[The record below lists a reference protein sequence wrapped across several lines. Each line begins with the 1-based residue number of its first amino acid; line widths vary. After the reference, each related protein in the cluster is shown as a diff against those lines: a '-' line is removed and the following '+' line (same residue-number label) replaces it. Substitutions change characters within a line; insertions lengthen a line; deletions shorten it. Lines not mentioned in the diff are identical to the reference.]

1 MTDDECERLSP
12 FLPVSSR
19 RCDRWRHHRQV
30 IGWTLHRVR
39 AGVQWRDLPEGFG
52 PWRRSTTNHWWQP
65 SVRGRE

>member
-1 MTDDECERLSP
+1 MSP

-19 RCDRWRHHRQV
+19 RCDRWRHHRHV

-52 PWRRSTTNHWWQP
+52 PWRRSTTNHW
-65 SVRGRE
+65 